1 MSIFAGL
8 NLWALLFAAFVSF
21 AFGGIWYTV
30 LSERWKTA
38 LNGSGV
44 VPTTKP
50 LPQLLAATF
59 LAQLVMAWLFAGLL
73 LHLSQG
79 GLPASIRSGAV
90 SAIFLWLGFIL
101 MPMVVNH
108 MYQGAKWSLTAIDGA
123 HWLGVMILQGV
134 ILGAFALK

>member
-1 MSIFAGL
+1 MSFFAGL
-8 NLWALLFAAFVSF
+8 NLWALLFAAFASF

-38 LNGSGV
+38 LSGSGV

>member
-1 MSIFAGL
+1 MSFFAGL

-44 VPTTKP
+44 APTTKP

-123 HWLGVMILQGV
+123 HWLGVMILQGA

>member
-1 MSIFAGL
+1 MSFFAGL

-38 LNGSGV
+38 LSGSGV

-123 HWLGVMILQGV
+123 HWLGVMILQGA